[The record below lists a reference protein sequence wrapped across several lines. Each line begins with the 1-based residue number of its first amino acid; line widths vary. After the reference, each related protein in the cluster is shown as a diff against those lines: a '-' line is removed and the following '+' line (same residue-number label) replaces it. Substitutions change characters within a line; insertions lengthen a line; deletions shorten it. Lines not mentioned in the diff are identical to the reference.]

1 MTLHQMS
8 LSNWWR
14 LGQQRG
20 LIALLNAV
28 YNHFEIDG
36 NYSHAY
42 APAFFNSTLPTP
54 WGAAIS
60 FGRRDQRPVSCIAR
74 EVPDVGSGAECVSRG
89 CIVRCSAQ
97 DGCSFLNRLLCFIN
111 HHHDDTE

>member
-1 MTLHQMS
+1 MTIHQMS

-60 FGRRDQRPVSCIAR
+60 GQCHALQGRCLMLAQVLNVLVVAALFGVLPRTDAL
-74 EVPDVGSGAECVSRG
+74 
-89 CIVRCSAQ
+89 
-97 DGCSFLNRLLCFIN
+97 F
-111 HHHDDTE
+111 